1 VIEMALRI
9 EYETHYGITCEY
21 AHCIVR
27 DARVNK
33 EREVTEDSDGN
44 EVVTTSY
51 PINYN
56 GKIYASVNA
65 YTDGSSPI
73 GGFNGRFEL
82 DDAGAKTQYNLI
94 KQSYLDL
101 KATDGFTDGIDC

>member
-1 VIEMALRI
+1 MALRI

-21 AHCIVR
+21 AHCIIE

-44 EVVTTSY
+44 EVVTTTF
-51 PINYN
+51 PINYS

-82 DDAGAKTQYNLI
+82 DDAAAKTQYNLI
-94 KQSYLDL
+94 KQAYVDL
-101 KATDGFTDGIDC
+101 KTQDGFTAGEDC